1 MRFDSRVFAAIE
13 GNRAFFS
20 TKGFMNLYPMIYFFV
35 ASQTLF
41 DVSILTF
48 IWLIYISAFQN

>member
-13 GNRAFFS
+13 GNQAFFS

-48 IWLIYISAFQN
+48 I